1 MERMTI
7 GQIEAA
13 INRARRAQPA
23 VGHEAS
29 LSSDVALLASIY
41 GLMIFHH
48 QDEQVLAELAPGPR
62 AALLRWVDRA

>member
-1 MERMTI
+1 MTI

-29 LSSDVALLASIY
+29 LSADVALLANIY
-41 GLMIFHH
+41 GLMIYRR
-48 QDEQVLAELAPGPR
+48 QDEQLLAELDPGHR
-62 AALLRWVDRA
+62 DALLRWAVSA